1 MLYYINRLIN
11 FTFFMVLATG
21 LNYSALAQD
30 KYDDQLKNSFKN
42 LQANFFRNDI
52 SAGVVIASPSTN
64 SPNYFYH
71 WIRDA
76 GLTMM
81 EITSLFDLP
90 LREETKKSL
99 ERQIKSWIQFEAQN
113 QNVAISN
120 STLGEPIFTVRGA
133 IYPYPWGR
141 PQNDGPAIRA
151 LAMMKFVDSLMRENR
166 IDEVKQLY
174 RAEMPANT
182 PIKRD
187 LEYVAHHWQDQ
198 GFDLWE
204 EVKGLH
210 FFSRMAQ
217 QAALLKGAKL
227 AEKLNDSG
235 AAGFYRSTALTIR
248 KAILEHVNQSLGYIV
263 PTLAQTDGW
272 RHKTS
277 QLDVSIL
284 LASLYFSTED
294 DFFTPNDRWVKATA
308 DKLENSFIKLYHIN
322 GNPGLGA
329 AIGRYPEDV
338 YNGSGSGEGNPWF
351 LATAAYAEFNC
362 YLASRATLKKEIDR
376 YNQKAESYF
385 ERMIFHT
392 APGGHMS
399 EQFNRHNGFN
409 QGAADLTWGYVS
421 YIRSY
426 RICLSDKK
434 SIFSSLSSQ

>member
-1 MLYYINRLIN
+1 MMASNHL
-11 FTFFMVLATG
+11 
-21 LNYSALAQD
+21 ALAQN
-30 KYDDQLKNSFKN
+30 KYQEQLKSSFRN
-42 LQANFFRNDI
+42 LQSNLNRNDI

-71 WIRDA
+71 WVRDA

-81 EITSLFDLP
+81 EITSLYDLP
-90 LREETKKSL
+90 LREEVKAIL
-99 ERQIKSWIQFEAQN
+99 ERQIKLWIQFEIQN
-113 QNVAISN
+113 QNIAIQN
-120 STLGEPIFTVRGA
+120 SSLGEPIFTVRGA

-151 LAMMKFVDSLMRENR
+151 LAMMNYAQNLIRSHRQN
-166 IDEVKQLY
+166 EVYQLY

-227 AEKLNDSG
+227 AEQLNDPG
-235 AAGFYRSTALTIR
+235 AANFYRTTALNIR
-248 KAILEHVNQSLGYIV
+248 QSIYEHVNKSLGYIV
-263 PTLAQTDGW
+263 PTLNQTDGW

-284 LASLYFSTED
+284 LGSLYFSLND
-294 DFFTPNDRWVKATA
+294 GFFSPNDPWVIATA
-308 DKLENSFIKLYHIN
+308 EKLENSFVKLYPIN
-322 GNPGLGA
+322 ANTNLGA

-351 LATAAYAEFNC
+351 LGTAGYAEFNC
-362 YLASRATLKKEIDR
+362 YLAAKASDSIVADKYYK
-376 YNQKAESYF
+376 KAESYF
-385 ERMIFHT
+385 NRIIFHT
-392 APGGHMS
+392 APNGHMS
-399 EQFNRHNGFN
+399 EQFNRHDGYN
-409 QGAADLTWGYVS
+409 QGAFDLTWGYVS

-426 RICLSDKK
+426 RVCESDNSSVFANLSV
-434 SIFSSLSSQ
+434 Q